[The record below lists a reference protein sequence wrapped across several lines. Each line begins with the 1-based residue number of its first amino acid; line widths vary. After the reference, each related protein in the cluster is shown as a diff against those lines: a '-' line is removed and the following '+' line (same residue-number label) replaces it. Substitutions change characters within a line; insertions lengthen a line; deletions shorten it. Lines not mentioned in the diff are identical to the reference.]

1 MVPLVP
7 ILGILVSLGLMA
19 SLPLDTWIRLI
30 VWLAIGMVIY
40 FTYGR
45 HHSRVQKLAAEEV
58 KVAGD

>member
-1 MVPLVP
+1 
-7 ILGILVSLGLMA
+7 MA

-45 HHSRVQKLAAEEV
+45 HHSRVQKLTAEELE
-58 KVAGD
+58 VAGD